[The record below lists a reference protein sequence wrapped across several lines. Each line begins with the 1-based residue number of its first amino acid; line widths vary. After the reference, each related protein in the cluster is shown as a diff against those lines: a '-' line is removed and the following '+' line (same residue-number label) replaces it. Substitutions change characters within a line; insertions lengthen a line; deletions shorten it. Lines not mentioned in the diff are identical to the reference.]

1 MRKPII
7 GIIGKVQPQYEEDI
21 WHRIDEVDE
30 IRYLIVRNGGT
41 AIMLLPTEETL
52 KFNDNDRK
60 VVNLDYITQIEYD
73 PFVIGGEDSNRYIK
87 FYFLGRTSCILEYS
101 DLDKYYKDKEY
112 LDKNL
117 IVNV

>member
-1 MRKPII
+1 MINLNTNIHFQEKSILKFRSDDM
-7 GIIGKVQPQYEEDI
+7 V
-21 WHRIDEVDE
+21 
-30 IRYLIVRNGGT
+30 
-41 AIMLLPTEETL
+41 

-73 PFVIGGEDSNRYIK
+73 PFVIGGEDGNRYIK

>member
-1 MRKPII
+1 M
-7 GIIGKVQPQYEEDI
+7 V
-21 WHRIDEVDE
+21 
-30 IRYLIVRNGGT
+30 
-41 AIMLLPTEETL
+41 

-60 VVNLDYITQIEYD
+60 VVNLDYITQIEYN
-73 PFVIGGEDSNRYIK
+73 PFVIGGEDGNRYIK